1 MKKDLI
7 RDYATEAF
15 RLYARMGCPP
25 SKEIGGEGATAADL
39 RAVCEVLRI
48 LALQGKEEVIAAV
61 RAVYFV
67 SPRQEIERGSIS
79 ARVEAFAVEY
89 PTSVPSVYRW
99 LRVARHLFGKVRGL
113 RQKK

>member
-15 RLYARMGCPP
+15 RLYARMGCP
-25 SKEIGGEGATAADL
+25 SLREIGGEGATAADL

-67 SPRQEIERGSIS
+67 APRQEIERGSIS
-79 ARVEAFAVEY
+79 ARVEAFAVGL
-89 PTSVPSVYRW
+89 PAAPSTVYRW
-99 LRVARHLFGKVRGL
+99 LRTARDLFGKVRGL
-113 RQKK
+113 RQKR

>member
-15 RLYARMGCPP
+15 RLYARMGCP
-25 SKEIGGEGATAADL
+25 SLKEIGGEGATAADL
-39 RAVCEVLRI
+39 RAVCEVLR
-48 LALQGKEEVIAAV
+48 LLSLQGQEEVIAAV

-67 SPRQEIERGSIS
+67 APRQEIERGSIS

>member
-15 RLYARMGCPP
+15 LLYARMGCP
-25 SKEIGGEGATAADL
+25 SQKEIGGEDATAADL

-48 LALQGKEEVIAAV
+48 LSLQGKEEVIAAV

-67 SPRQEIERGSIS
+67 APRQEIERGSIS
-79 ARVEAFAVEY
+79 ARVEAFAVGL
-89 PTSVPSVYRW
+89 PAAPSTVYRW
-99 LRVARHLFGKVRGL
+99 LRTARDLFGKIRGL
-113 RQKK
+113 RQKR

>member
-15 RLYARMGCPP
+15 RLYARMGCP
-25 SKEIGGEGATAADL
+25 SQKEIGGEGATAADL

-67 SPRQEIERGSIS
+67 APRQEIERGSIS
-79 ARVEAFAVEY
+79 ARVEAFAVGY

-99 LRVARHLFGKVRGL
+99 LRVARKMFAKVRGM
-113 RQKK
+113 RV

>member
-15 RLYARMGCPP
+15 RLYARMGCPAER
-25 SKEIGGEGATAADL
+25 EIGGEGATAADL
-39 RAVCEVLRI
+39 KAVCEVLRI

-67 SPRQEIERGSIS
+67 APRQEIERGSIS
-79 ARVEAFAVEY
+79 ARVEAIAAGY
-89 PTSVPSVYRW
+89 PVSTRMVYRW
-99 LRVARHLFGKVRGL
+99 LRVARDLFGRVRGL
-113 RQKK
+113 RSK

>member
-15 RLYARMGCPP
+15 RLYARMGCPSP
-25 SKEIGGEGATAADL
+25 KEIGGEGATAADL

-48 LALQGKEEVIAAV
+48 LSLQGKEEVIAAV

-67 SPRQEIERGSIS
+67 APRQEIERGSIS
-79 ARVEAFAVEY
+79 ARVEAFAIGL
-89 PTSVPSVYRW
+89 PAAPSTVYRW
-99 LRVARHLFGKVRGL
+99 LRTARDLFGKVRGL
-113 RQKK
+113 RQKR

>member
-15 RLYARMGCPP
+15 RLYARMGCPAER
-25 SKEIGGEGATAADL
+25 EIGGEGATAADL
-39 RAVCEVLRI
+39 KAVCEVLHI

-67 SPRQEIERGSIS
+67 APRQEIERGNIS
-79 ARVEAFAVEY
+79 ARVEAFGAEY
-89 PTSVPSVYRW
+89 PVSTRMVYRW
-99 LRVARHLFGKVRGL
+99 LRVARDLFGRVRGL
-113 RQKK
+113 RSK